1 MANADV
7 VIHCVSKEGKSE
19 TMSCSDQ
26 NGNKMS
32 QSTGSEKKFIEWA
45 KSKKCQT
52 LTLCQPAEKVQIKN
66 TDVEVICIN
75 DLGKPCAQKTTE
87 LFCRPKTEK

>member
-45 KSKKCQT
+45 KSKKY
-52 LTLCQPAEKVQIKN
+52 
-66 TDVEVICIN
+66 
-75 DLGKPCAQKTTE
+75 QKTPV
-87 LFCRPKTEK
+87 CK

>member
-7 VIHCVSKEGKSE
+7 VIHCVSNEGKSE

-32 QSTGSEKKFIEWA
+32 QSTESEKKLIEWA

-52 LTLCQPAEKVQIKN
+52 LTLC
-66 TDVEVICIN
+66 
-75 DLGKPCAQKTTE
+75 
-87 LFCRPKTEK
+87 